1 MHSEAIRVAFR
12 HEPCAM
18 PARSLACDTPA
29 PTSPRCSVEAADRP
43 RSLDDLLVAVAG
55 GDREAFSDLYDEVSG
70 VVYGLAKRV
79 VVDPSRAQEIAQD
92 VLLEVWRKA
101 SGFDPDRGSAITW
114 IAVMTRRRA
123 IDVVRSSESSRA
135 REEKVNSD
143 PGDDPDPV
151 SDVVVSLDER
161 RRVRHAMR
169 ALSDLQREALELA
182 FFEDM
187 SHREVAEALGAP
199 LGTVK
204 TRIRDGLLNLAGQME
219 AWRG

>member
-1 MHSEAIRVAFR
+1 MLDPLVL
-12 HEPCAM
+12 EPADPSASRCVVQ
-18 PARSLACDTPA
+18 PAEG
-29 PTSPRCSVEAADRP
+29 SPGLEG
-43 RSLDDLLVAVAG
+43 LLVAVAG

-79 VVDPSRAQEIAQD
+79 VRDPSRAQEIAQD

-101 SGFDPDRGSAITW
+101 DRFDPERGSAITW

-123 IDVVRSSESSRA
+123 IDVVRSSEASRA
-135 REEKVNSD
+135 REERVETQ

-151 SDVVVSLDER
+151 SDVVVSLAER
-161 RRVRHAMR
+161 RRVRRAMTT
-169 ALSDLQREALELA
+169 LSSLQREALELA
-182 FFEDM
+182 FFGGL
-187 SHREVAEALGAP
+187 SHREVAEALDAP

-204 TRIRDGLLNLAGQME
+204 TRIRDGLRKLSIEME